1 MAKKPP
7 KDEQKVS
14 TEEMTALSEAYE
26 SAEQVPAEDSGGV
39 RSYDFFSPDKFSK
52 DHLRTLN
59 ALHADFA
66 AGLSGVLSG
75 VCQLPTRV
83 SVTNVDQVSYKGY
96 RTSLPVKTLFAEVS
110 AEPLSRYMVFE
121 VNPSVVGMWVDYL
134 CGGSASASGGPAEPS
149 DLTPIDCT
157 VAERV
162 LTSCLQVYADCW
174 SSVVRFKPEIRRV
187 VASDSYEET
196 LGGSEAVLVCSF
208 EVNTGDPIGSMTICI
223 PATSLEPMMPLL
235 STYGL
240 GRSSNKGGNS
250 ISDEDVKRALESVEI
265 PCRVVLG
272 STKISL
278 TEAVDL
284 KVGDVVKTGR
294 SVDEELEMHV
304 GNVPLYKCRPGV
316 RGRDISVMI
325 SDALAPSE
333 ATAPATPSHEPPSQE
348 IEQEDP
354 PEADV
359 QLAA

>member
-26 SAEQVPAEDSGGV
+26 SAEQSPAEGSGGV

-75 VCQLPTRV
+75 VCQLQTRV

-110 AEPLSRYMVFE
+110 AEPLSRYIIIE

-134 CGGSASASGGPAEPS
+134 CGGNPQLPAEPS

-187 VASDSYEET
+187 VGSDSYEET
-196 LGGSEAVLVCSF
+196 LAGSEAVLVCSF
-208 EVNTGDPIGSMTICI
+208 EVDTGDPIGSMTICM
-223 PATSLEPMMPLL
+223 PATSLEPMLPLL

-240 GRSSNKGGNS
+240 GRSSNKGQNKT
-250 ISDEDVKRALESVEI
+250 SDEDVKRLLESVEI

-272 STKISL
+272 STKVSL
-278 TEAVDL
+278 TDAVDL

-294 SVDEELEMHV
+294 SVDADLEMYV

-325 SDALAPSE
+325 SDALTPSE
-333 ATAPATPSHEPPSQE
+333 ATGPATPSPEPPSQE
-348 IEQEDP
+348 IEQEAP
-354 PEADV
+354 PEAET